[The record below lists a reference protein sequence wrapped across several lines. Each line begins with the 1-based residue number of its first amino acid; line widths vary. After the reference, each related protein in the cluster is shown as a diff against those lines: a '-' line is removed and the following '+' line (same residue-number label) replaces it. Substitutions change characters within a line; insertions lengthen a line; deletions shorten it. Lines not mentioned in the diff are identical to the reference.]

1 MIWKV
6 QAGPTAYAHL
16 RRQGWNWHDF
26 EVVIGASAGPKWLVL
41 SALDRHLA
49 PLLQQNRQEPL
60 HLLGS
65 SSGAYRFS
73 AYVQDDPVQ
82 ALRNLEEAYI
92 DADWSPERPQ
102 KLIRQTAAGIVR
114 SFLKRR
120 PLRHPDYRLHIVTSL
135 CHGWLAW
142 DQKWAQILALLAGV
156 LLNAL
161 GRDKLGYLVKRL
173 VFSDP
178 RSPLPARFQDL
189 PTLRTELNESNHFEA
204 VLASGAIP
212 VLIPG
217 ERDLPGAPP
226 GLLRD
231 GGLVDYHFDQ
241 LHLHNEGLI
250 LYPHFADSLL
260 PGWLERYGRKRR
272 VPGHVLDRMVLI
284 SPKKDWIGR
293 LPNGR
298 IPERGDAAHLGQRER
313 RRLWS
318 EAARR
323 GQDLADACRPDQFL
337 QELTIFQTP

>member
-6 QAGPTAYAHL
+6 QAGPTACAHL
-16 RRQGWNWHDF
+16 QRQGWNWQDF

-41 SALDRHLA
+41 SALDRFLA
-49 PLLQQNRQEPL
+49 PVLQQNRQEPL

-73 AYVQDDPVQ
+73 AYVQEDPVR
-82 ALRNLEEAYI
+82 ALKNLEEAYI

-114 SFLKRR
+114 SFLRR
-120 PLRHPDYRLHIVTSL
+120 QPLEHPNYRLHIITSL

-142 DQKWAQILALLAGV
+142 DQKWAQVLALLAGV
-156 LLNAL
+156 VLNAL

-178 RSPLPARFQDL
+178 RSPLPARFHDL

-241 LHLHNEGLI
+241 LQLHNEGLI

-260 PGWLERYGRKRR
+260 PGWLERYGRRR
-272 VPGHVLDRMVLI
+272 RIPQQVLDRMVLL
-284 SPKKDWIGR
+284 SPHPDWISK
-293 LPNGR
+293 LPNGK
-298 IPERGDAAHLGQRER
+298 IPERGDAAHMGQRER

-323 GQDLADACRPDQFL
+323 GQDLAEACLPERLLGNMVRFS
-337 QELTIFQTP
+337 

>member
-16 RRQGWNWHDF
+16 QRQGWNWEDF

-49 PLLQQNRQEPL
+49 PLLQQRQQPL

-92 DADWSPERPQ
+92 DADWSPQRPQ
-102 KLIRQTAAGIVR
+102 RLIRQTAAGIVS
-114 SFLKRR
+114 SFLRR
-120 PLRHPDYRLHIVTSL
+120 QPLHHPRYRLHIVTSL
-135 CHGWLAW
+135 CHGCLAW
-142 DQKWAQILALLAGV
+142 EQKWAQILALLAGV

-161 GRDKLGYLVKRL
+161 GRDKLGLLVKRL

-178 RSPLPARFQDL
+178 RSPLPARYLDL
-189 PTLRTELNESNHFEA
+189 PTLRTELNETNHFEA

-241 LHLHNEGLI
+241 FHLHGEGLI
-250 LYPHFADSLL
+250 LYPHFADSLH

-272 VPGHVLDRMVLI
+272 VPQQVLDRLVLI
-284 SPKKDWIGR
+284 SPQREWLRK
-293 LPNGR
+293 LPHGR

-323 GQDLADACRPDQFL
+323 GQDLAEACRPEGFL
-337 QELTIFQTP
+337 QELTIFSN